1 MESYLDNPKAHFD
14 YEMLERFDAG
24 IELLG
29 FEVKSVRA
37 GKGSI
42 TGSHIIVR
50 RGEVFIIGMRID
62 PYQVGNTPP
71 GYEADRTRK
80 LLVTK
85 KEIHTLEESEA
96 KKGLTL
102 IPLSLYNRN
111 GKIKINFAIARG
123 KKQFDKRE
131 TIKKRDTDRDMRRT
145 LKTSK

>member
-50 RGEVFIIGMRID
+50 GGEVFIIGMRID
-62 PYQVGNTPP
+62 PYQVGNTPQ

-85 KEIHTLEESEA
+85 KEIHALEESEA

-131 TIKKRDTDRDMRRT
+131 SIKKRDTDRELSRLTKR
-145 LKTSK
+145 SK

>member
-50 RGEVFIIGMRID
+50 GGEVFIIGMRID
-62 PYQVGNTPP
+62 PYQVGNTPQ

-85 KEIHTLEESEA
+85 KEIRTLEETEV

-131 TIKKRDTDRDMRRT
+131 SIKKRDTDRDMRRVM
-145 LKTSK
+145 KR